1 MALRNYYLACGV
13 MGWCWRNVETGRT
26 NMELG
31 ATHETIG
38 AAKRAALSYGYR
50 IVEGEQGVFA
60 QKKEG

>member
-1 MALRNYYLACGV
+1 
-13 MGWCWRNVETGRT
+13 
-26 NMELG
+26 MELG

-60 QKKEG
+60 QKKEANA